1 MRKKTK
7 ESKDIKKSELKTFEK
22 LLLEE
27 KYKLLKNLTSLEK
40 SSLAEEP
47 TKLGEGSPDDI
58 TEVAETGTEAFDI
71 EIALSIA
78 SNESQQLHEIED
90 ALKRIKNGTYGI
102 CEMCKKPIPKKR
114 LEIIPYAR
122 FCVSCQSEFEKEQER
137 QNLMR

>member
-27 KYKLLKNLTSLEK
+27 KYKLLKNLNSLEK

-47 TKLGEGSPDDI
+47 TKLGEGSPEDI

-78 SNESQQLHEIED
+78 SNESQQLQEIED

-114 LEIIPYAR
+114 LEILPYAR
-122 FCVSCQSEFEKEQER
+122 FCVSCQSEYEKEQER